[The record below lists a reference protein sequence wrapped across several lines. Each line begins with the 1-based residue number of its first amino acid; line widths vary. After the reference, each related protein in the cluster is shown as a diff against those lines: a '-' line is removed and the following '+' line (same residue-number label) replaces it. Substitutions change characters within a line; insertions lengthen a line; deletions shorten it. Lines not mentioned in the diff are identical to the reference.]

1 MPDFASRSDARTSCV
16 LFPIDE
22 TMPIPVTT
30 TRLIEKRSSA
40 DPFPWRG
47 FILRSRGQR
56 YPIGRAKAR
65 RLPLGCRGRRPPTAR
80 PQKNR
85 DVADGSGGDGR
96 DIREAWHGL
105 LRGFNHDPQGG
116 GGRGKELDR
125 RCLRGGE
132 HQRYPLGG
140 DSFRRREAPLAHH
153 DRIPPPGSGYRAVPA
168 RARFPS
174 ETDGA
179 PAATHLL

>member
-65 RLPLGCRGRRPPTAR
+65 RLPLGCRGRDHRKTATW
-80 PQKNR
+80 PMDQ
-85 DVADGSGGDGR
+85 
-96 DIREAWHGL
+96 
-105 LRGFNHDPQGG
+105 
-116 GGRGKELDR
+116 
-125 RCLRGGE
+125 
-132 HQRYPLGG
+132 
-140 DSFRRREAPLAHH
+140 
-153 DRIPPPGSGYRAVPA
+153 
-168 RARFPS
+168 
-174 ETDGA
+174 
-179 PAATHLL
+179 AATDAIYERHGTDC